1 MQYCCLHVAHQAFW
15 LQVCVLIV
23 CRVHAPIAC
32 LHCSWTQVQQALL
45 QQSWPR
51 GVAYDDDWE
60 GATSFL
66 DCRTASQQQPDEGTS
81 AAAEAGTLQRSQPDS
96 FSWHG
101 DESDPSAAAVA
112 AGEASQASSC
122 SMGLAAMGQQ
132 LLSLR
137 PGGRSSSFT
146 MASAG
151 KGAGHR
157 RSHSMDNGNAHD
169 QQAQQQEVPERQ
181 DSTVS
186 GISNSSARIGAVG
199 AVNESGTSS
208 VSKAFQRAGR
218 QISVTS
224 DDSRSL
230 WHWGRGHS
238 TFAPSSPSYGTGA
251 PAGSGLGPH
260 SKKSALG
267 SRPRNLWL
275 FQQLLSPRQEQQKL
289 FSGLRVRMGVVT
301 GEVERGQELKSSAL
315 YRNAQGEAVQAV
327 CVVTLCTKT
336 TDVFVHRHCF

>member
-1 MQYCCLHVAHQAFW
+1 MLPW
-15 LQVCVLIV
+15 LL
-23 CRVHAPIAC
+23 P
-32 LHCSWTQVQQALL
+32 QVQQALL

-66 DCRTASQQQPDEGTS
+66 DCRTASQQQPDAEATS
-81 AAAEAGTLQRSQPDS
+81 VAVAEAGTPQRSQHGS

-101 DESDPSAAAVA
+101 EEPDPSAAAVA
-112 AGEASQASSC
+112 AGHASQASSC

-137 PGGRSSSFT
+137 PGGCSSSFT
-146 MASAG
+146 AAGAS
-151 KGAGHR
+151 KGVGHR
-157 RSHSMDNGNAHD
+157 RSHSLDIGNTPD
-169 QQAQQQEVPERQ
+169 QQMQPERL

-186 GISNSSARIGAVG
+186 GISNNSARIGAVG
-199 AVNESGTSS
+199 AVNESGSSS
-208 VSKAFQRAGR
+208 VSRAFQQAGR

-224 DDSRSL
+224 DDSRSV

-238 TFAPSSPSYGTGA
+238 PSTLARSPPSFGTGA
-251 PAGSGLGPH
+251 PAGPSPH

-275 FQQLLSPRQEQQKL
+275 LQQLLSPRQEQQKL

-301 GEVERGQELKSSAL
+301 GEVERGQELKSSEL
-315 YRNAQGEAVQAV
+315 YRNAQGEIV
-327 CVVTLCTKT
+327 
-336 TDVFVHRHCF
+336 